1 MRSMHS
7 SLCSLWRW
15 TWSQHRANAYEFTTT
30 ATIMLTGVICMAL
43 WASAGG
49 TYFVKSLTETHNIVL
64 VAENVRDLLT
74 FLVQD
79 VAASPE
85 PEAHPFWYI
94 HHPNLLA
101 KIFSLVMGR
110 LGLGLEGQVGVMLL
124 LNVAALGIVAAA
136 FKRFSIAAA
145 LAAVLVAATSYG
157 AFHFNAGDLCR
168 GPLYLLLWCLLYAL
182 VSNPGLADWRR
193 SLAVAVVCSFS
204 ILSDWGFAL
213 FVVGFAFCW
222 ACVSAR
228 SIPVRWT
235 LAWIVIPCALAL
247 AIYAAAVIAAVG
259 WDFFLFDI
267 KVTYLGRLGVWRY
280 DIQSAIEQ
288 YRQNNVLI
296 WPSQSQGIDRIQQLI
311 GALLVSPLLNT
322 GPAWLLLLPVAVWAV
337 VRAGSTLGG
346 DPRIWLVAAAA
357 VVLNVAGL
365 MPFPVLVLVV
375 LWIVVQMRHVRTE
388 TTVERL
394 SALLLSVVTAL
405 LLPGAIFPG
414 FTTGFMIASG
424 RPPLPLLEMTAAAL
438 CVELFTEDAPKRP
451 FWTPSLRLPFGMRV
465 PALVPALAVVFA
477 LLLIAVVQSDPS
489 FVGLPGKLAI
499 GLAFVLIGASVL
511 VLIEM
516 AQLADAKGEAD
527 GLQAL
532 LRWRYAVFFA
542 AATLLLANHTSAHPV
557 ILGRYSSG
565 YAVLLAAVAML
576 TLAVVVLTLRPSLLR
591 TFGQTGRRLLLRIPA
606 AATSIAVS
614 APLILLALAAIGQGG
629 WFALSVAARLPQP
642 IPYADVLKS
651 EKYRGKSF
659 LTTSY
664 EALVWE
670 ATHGWTY
677 MPAGNPPKLDPI
689 SSRFRH
695 LADWK
700 NEAKYSR
707 PDYFLCDNTGYSYV
721 RPGTEWEKGAS
732 EPLVCAGRACTCQDV
747 ARVLQEKGHHIDK
760 ETEDYAIIKFN
771 WPAR

>member
-1 MRSMHS
+1 M
-7 SLCSLWRW
+7 
-15 TWSQHRANAYEFTTT
+15 
-30 ATIMLTGVICMAL
+30 
-43 WASAGG
+43 SAGG
-49 TYFVKSLTETHNIVL
+49 TYFVKALTETHNIIL
-64 VAENVRDLLT
+64 VAENAHDILT

-101 KIFSLVMGR
+101 KLFSLAMLRV
-110 LGLGLEGQVGVMLL
+110 GLGLEWQVGVMLL
-124 LNVAALGIVAAA
+124 VNVAALWIVAAA
-136 FKRFSIAAA
+136 FRRFSSAAA
-145 LAAVLVAATSYG
+145 LAAVVVAATSYG

-168 GPLYLLLWCLLYAL
+168 GPLYLLLWSLLYAL
-182 VSNPGLADWRR
+182 VSNPALADWRR
-193 SLAVAVVCSFS
+193 SLVVGVVCALS

-228 SIPVRWT
+228 KIPVRWT

-247 AIYAAAVIAAVG
+247 AVYAAGVIAAVG

-267 KVTYLGRLGVWRY
+267 KVTYLGRLGVWHY

-288 YRQNNVLI
+288 YQQNNVLI

-322 GPAWLLLLPVAVWAV
+322 GPAWLLLLPVAVWALV
-337 VRAGSTLGG
+337 HAGSTLGG
-346 DPRIWLVAAAA
+346 DLRIWLAAAAA

-365 MPFPVLVLVV
+365 MPFPVLVLAV
-375 LWIVVQMRHVRTE
+375 LWIAVQMRHVRAE

-394 SALLLSVVTAL
+394 SALLFAIIIAL

-424 RPPLPLLEMTAAAL
+424 RPPLPLLEMTTAAL
-438 CVELFTEDAPKRP
+438 CVELFTGGAVTRS
-451 FWTPSLRLPFGMRV
+451 FWTPSLRLFGMRV
-465 PALVPALAVVFA
+465 PALAPALTVVFA
-477 LLLIAVVQSDPS
+477 LLLIAVVQSAPS

-511 VLIEM
+511 VLIE
-516 AQLADAKGEAD
+516 LAPPVDAKGEAG
-527 GLQAL
+527 GLRTL
-532 LRWRYAVFFA
+532 LRWRYAAFFA

-565 YAVLLAAVAML
+565 YAVLLAAVAIL
-576 TLAVVVLTLRPSLLR
+576 TLAVGALTLRPSLLR
-591 TFGQTGRRLLLRIPA
+591 TFGQTGRGLLPRMA
-606 AATSIAVS
+606 ASATSTAVP
-614 APLILLALAAIGQGG
+614 APLILLALAAIGQVG
-629 WFALSVAARLPQP
+629 WFGLSVAARPPQP
-642 IPYADVLKS
+642 VPYADILKS

-670 ATHGWTY
+670 ATRGWTY

-689 SSRFRH
+689 SARFRH
-695 LADWK
+695 FADWK
-700 NEAKYSR
+700 NEAKYGR

-721 RPGTEWEKGAS
+721 RPGSEWEKGAS
-732 EPLVCAGRACTCQDV
+732 EPLACKGQACTCRDV
-747 ARVLQEKGHHIDK
+747 ARGLQEQGHHIDK

-771 WPAR
+771 WPTR